1 MRTQAPPPLGEMVAD
16 EPRWRCPSRCAAA
29 DGVAHLRV
37 WAAAGQDGHLA
48 VVTETGLGASVTNII
63 EYIHGVLARR

>member
-1 MRTQAPPPLGEMVAD
+1 
-16 EPRWRCPSRCAAA
+16 
-29 DGVAHLRV
+29 V